1 MWTDNKWV
9 RSVWRAAVGISIT
22 VTVIIGFFLVTNFQ
36 NIAKMLEVAAIV
48 KTQYLHDIPL
58 DHMMDGAVRGM
69 VKSLEDPYSV
79 YLDKE
84 EYEEFAHHIEGSI
97 GGIGVSVGVEADRFI
112 VFSVIEKTPAE
123 AAGMKKGDIIYKV
136 NDDLTSEMDL
146 DEAVN
151 KMRGEPGTS
160 VQISVLRDGQLREFD
175 IVRAVIDL
183 PTVEN
188 FVLEEDQIGVIQ
200 VNLFASN
207 TDEALADNLQ
217 EVLDQGVKG
226 LILDLRDNPGGDLQ
240 SAINM
245 AKFFLPEGPIVHI
258 VDRFGMTDTIENKN
272 PQPLKM
278 PLVVLLNGG
287 SASASEVLAGAIKDH
302 GTGMIIGEKSFGK
315 ALVQALIPMRG
326 GDAVKLTTAKY
337 LTPNKVDIQAEGIHP
352 DIEVVLSETDTV
364 DTQFNKAVEVL
375 RKQINDLK

>member
-48 KTQYLHDIPL
+48 KTQYLHDIPFAQ
-58 DHMMDGAVRGM
+58 MMDGAVRGM

-84 EYEEFAHHIEGSI
+84 EYEEFAQHIEGSI
-97 GGIGVSVGVEADRFI
+97 GGIGVSVGVEADRFV

-136 NDDLTSEMDL
+136 NDDFTSDMDI
-146 DEAVN
+146 DETVN
-151 KMRGEPGTS
+151 KMRGEPGTA
-160 VQISVLRDGQLREFD
+160 VQISVLRDGQLREFN

-188 FVLEEDQIGVIQ
+188 YVLEEEKIGVIQ

-217 EVLDQGVKG
+217 EVLAKGVKG

-245 AKFFLPEGPIVHI
+245 AKFFLPEGPVVHI
-258 VDRFGMTDTIENKN
+258 VDKFGMTETIENKE
-272 PQPLKM
+272 PQMVKM

-302 GTGMIIGEKSFGK
+302 GTGTIVGEKSFGK

-352 DIEVVLSETDTV
+352 DIEVILSETDTV

-375 RKQINDLK
+375 RKQISELK